1 VKVKWIQIRKEEV
14 KVSLFGDDTI
24 LLCKTFQRFHQMTT
38 TPDKYFSKLT
48 NQLKKKQKKTK
59 KQRIG
64 LHTNNKHTGKEINE
78 YLS

>member
-48 NQLKKKQKKTK
+48 NQLKKKQKNKGLAFIQTTNIRGK
-59 KQRIG
+59 K
-64 LHTNNKHTGKEINE
+64 
-78 YLS
+78 